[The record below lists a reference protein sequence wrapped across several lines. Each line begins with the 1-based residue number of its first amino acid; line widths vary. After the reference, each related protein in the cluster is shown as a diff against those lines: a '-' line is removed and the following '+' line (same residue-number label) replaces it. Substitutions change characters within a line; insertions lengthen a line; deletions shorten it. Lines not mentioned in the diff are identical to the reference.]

1 MSFVLPERSFIMV
14 KLSIP
19 KITPCAILYVKGMKI
34 MVMKAGNPLLTSLK
48 SIFPTELIINKPI
61 IINAGAVAAAGTI
74 KKIGAKKRAS
84 KNMMEVL
91 TLVSPV
97 RPPAA
102 TPEALSTYA
111 VFGLVPN
118 NAPAIVP
125 IASAKRA
132 F

>member
-1 MSFVLPERSFIMV
+1 M
-14 KLSIP
+14 
-19 KITPCAILYVKGMKI
+19 LYVNGMKI
-34 MVMKAGNPLLTSLK
+34 MVINAGNPLLISLK
-48 SIFPTELIINKPI
+48 SIFPTELIINNPI
-61 IINAGAVAAAGTI
+61 MINAGAVAAAGTI
-74 KKIGAKKRAS
+74 KKIGAKKSAS
-84 KNMMEVL
+84 RNITEVL

-111 VFGLVPN
+111 VFGLVPS